1 MTIDGAIDAGGA
13 SRAGISRAQ
22 WLERGAAVAAGLAS
36 GGILAGGFA
45 SPARSSALPA
55 QDVRAL
61 NLVLA
66 FEELQADFY
75 SRAARALRLQADWA
89 QFAHVVGSHER
100 AHVVFVRR
108 LLGAQAKPAPTMTL
122 AQAPGDHAAFQRLAV
137 GLEDLGVAVYNGQAG
152 NLNQASLRAVAKIIS
167 VEARHAAWA
176 RDLAGEL
183 PAPTPTDAPAD
194 EAQFRAR
201 ASQLGVKVG

>member
-1 MTIDGAIDAGGA
+1 MAVDGAMEAGGA
-13 SRAGISRAQ
+13 SAAGISRAQ
-22 WLERGAAVAAGLAS
+22 WLERGAALAAGLAS

-61 NLVLA
+61 NLLLA

-75 SRAARALRLQADWA
+75 SRAAALRLQADWA
-89 QFAHVVGSHER
+89 QFAHVAGSHER
-100 AHVVFVRR
+100 AHVAFLRR
-108 LLGAQAKPAPTMTL
+108 ILGARAQPAPSLTL
-122 AQAPGDHAAFQRLAV
+122 DQAPGDPAAFRRLAV
-137 GLEDLGVAVYNGQAG
+137 GLEDLSVAVYNGQAG
-152 NLNQASLRAVAKIIS
+152 NLSKASLLAAAKIVS

-183 PAPTPTDAPAD
+183 PAPVPTDAPAD
-194 EAQFRAR
+194 EAQFNAR

>member
-1 MTIDGAIDAGGA
+1 MTVDGAMEAGGA
-13 SRAGISRAQ
+13 SAAGISRAQ
-22 WLERGAAVAAGLAS
+22 WLERGAALAAGLAS
-36 GGILAGGFA
+36 GAILAGGFA

-75 SRAARALRLQADWA
+75 SRAAAALRLQPDWA
-89 QFAHVVGSHER
+89 QFAHVAGSHER
-100 AHVVFVRR
+100 AHVAFLRR
-108 LLGAQAKPAPTMTL
+108 ILGTQAQPTPSMTL
-122 AQAPGDHAAFQRLAV
+122 ARAPGDPAAFQRLAV
-137 GLEDLGVAVYNGQAG
+137 GLEDLSVAVYNGQAG
-152 NLNQASLRAVAKIIS
+152 NLGKVSLLAVAKIVS

-176 RDLAGEL
+176 RDLAGEV
-183 PAPTPTDAPAD
+183 PAPVPTDAPAD
-194 EAQFRAR
+194 EAQLKAR